1 MTIWL
6 RSRLLTQHGA
16 YDVSNTFIATKFKRA
31 NQATTFFANK
41 VLNHQISSGTSLFT
55 NFQQEI
61 VHFTFSPCSWAYNKD
76 RESTHTRSKP
86 VMTVLIQRHVSLK
99 NSSLSSLYRTLL
111 HFKIGWK
118 LQLDTSRVLR
128 LPTTDFK
135 EKTFFCLCPYPFSA
149 KKIIL
154 RSWVLKQLRKNIE
167 ISTSWPGRRHLHYM
181 LRFIIFWQTLWI
193 HSYSPNLESKVPRCN
208 ERSLSVNLGPSS
220 WSPAFFWFLKIY
232 LRRTCKK
239 NEKKSAIKETL
250 SVDVVRWWLRLAF
263 EQALL
268 FVLFEQAKRVSRER
282 ASEGPLPASP
292 LARAFSRES
301 FHSPK

>member
-16 YDVSNTFIATKFKRA
+16 YDVSNTCIATKFKRA
-31 NQATTFFANK
+31 NLATNFFANK
-41 VLNHQISSGTSLFT
+41 VLNHQISYGTSLFT

-61 VHFTFSPCSWAYNKD
+61 VHFTFSPFSWAYNKD

-111 HFKIGWK
+111 HYLAGSCSSTHHAFYGC
-118 LQLDTSRVLR
+118 R
-128 LPTTDFK
+128 LPTSK
-135 EKTFFCLCPYPFSA
+135 KKLFSA
-149 KKIIL
+149 CVHLLSLQKKIIL
-154 RSWVLKQLRKNIE
+154 RSWVLKQMQKNIE

-268 FVLFEQAKRVSRER
+268 FVLFGQAKRVSRER
-282 ASEGPLPASP
+282 ASEGPLPASS

>member
-1 MTIWL
+1 MEHHYL
-6 RSRLLTQHGA
+6 
-16 YDVSNTFIATKFKRA
+16 
-31 NQATTFFANK
+31 
-41 VLNHQISSGTSLFT
+41 QISS
-55 NFQQEI
+55 
-61 VHFTFSPCSWAYNKD
+61 K
-76 RESTHTRSKP
+76 K
-86 VMTVLIQRHVSLK
+86 
-99 NSSLSSLYRTLL
+99 LSILHSL
-111 HFKIGWK
+111 HFRGLTIKIESPHIRVPRQWWQYLYSDMCLWRIVLCRHCTERCYINWLEAAARHITRFTAADYR
-118 LQLDTSRVLR
+118 LQRKNFFLLVSISFLC
-128 LPTTDFK
+128 K
-135 EKTFFCLCPYPFSA
+135 E
-149 KKIIL
+149 KIIL
-154 RSWVLKQLRKNIE
+154 RSWVLKQMQKNIE

-250 SVDVVRWWLRLAF
+250 SVNVVRWWLRLAF

-268 FVLFEQAKRVSRER
+268 VVLFGQAKRVSRER

>member
-1 MTIWL
+1 MCLWRIVLCRHCTERCYINWL
-6 RSRLLTQHGA
+6 EAAARHITRFTAADYRLQRKNFFLL
-16 YDVSNTFIATKFKRA
+16 VS
-31 NQATTFFANK
+31 
-41 VLNHQISSGTSLFT
+41 ISF
-55 NFQQEI
+55 
-61 VHFTFSPCSWAYNKD
+61 
-76 RESTHTRSKP
+76 
-86 VMTVLIQRHVSLK
+86 
-99 NSSLSSLYRTLL
+99 
-111 HFKIGWK
+111 
-118 LQLDTSRVLR
+118 
-128 LPTTDFK
+128 
-135 EKTFFCLCPYPFSA
+135 LC

-154 RSWVLKQLRKNIE
+154 RSSVLKQMQKKYIE
-167 ISTSWPGRRHLHYM
+167 ISTSWPGRRQLHYM
-181 LRFIIFWQTLWI
+181 LRIIIFWQTLWI

-250 SVDVVRWWLRLAF
+250 SVDVVRWWLRLTS

-268 FVLFEQAKRVSRER
+268 FVLFGQAKRVSRER